1 MIGKIIGN
9 YRLTDELGYGNMGVV
24 YRGQDLRDA
33 RDVVIKEVSLTQ
45 LPTSS
50 RVQLKAHFRRE
61 TFILSQLD
69 HPSIAKIYESFSRD
83 ENHYLVLE
91 YVQGNSLHELLGREG
106 VPSPAQAV
114 FLCKQALVALDYAHN
129 FKYTTESDRTLTGI
143 IHRDIRP
150 SNLLVDENGELKI
163 TDIGIV
169 RMPERQSLAPPSF
182 RPGTTAYNP
191 PEHLRGLELDARSDI
206 YSLGV
211 TFYEVLTGKLP
222 VLEKQS
228 KFEQEGEY
236 YEPAPTPISE
246 LRPEIDPLLA
256 SIFMRAI
263 QKTPADRF
271 QTASEF
277 LEAIEVYE
285 RNSYGSEIAASA
297 SEPAEITPDVS
308 IIEIAGEKLYS
319 YRAPLDPPPP
329 AIPSTRERVAREA
342 VEAGAIVGISFD
354 KRNERPRGLRK
365 MLFVTTI
372 VFIIFGIPV
381 GAYFLTQPKSAAEV
395 SGTTPAGGGG
405 PAPSSTTAAAQSANS
420 EPAPTPTSTPIVEAA
435 SGDVA
440 KLQRA
445 RDLESRGL
453 FKLSEKKYE
462 EYLRT
467 NPKESD
473 AAMATGELENLKKF
487 VICLRTARAAAKRL
501 NFTKARLNYSE
512 ALKLRPY
519 SKVVRSELDKA
530 QNKVDG
536 EQGN

>member
-9 YRLTDELGYGNMGVV
+9 YRLTEELGYGNTGVV

-33 RDVVIKEVSLTQ
+33 RDVVIKEISLTQ

-50 RVQLKAHFRRE
+50 RVQLKAHFRRV

-83 ENHYLVLE
+83 ENQYLVLE
-91 YVQGNSLHELLGREG
+91 YVQGTSLRELLRREG
-106 VPSPAQAV
+106 VPNPAQAV

-129 FKYTTESDRTLTGI
+129 FKYMTESDRTLSGI

-163 TDIGIV
+163 TDFGIV
-169 RMPERQSLAPPSF
+169 RMPERQSMAPPSF
-182 RPGTTAYNP
+182 RPGTMEYNP

-228 KFEQEGEY
+228 KLEQQGEY
-236 YEPAPTPISE
+236 YEPAPMPISE

-263 QKTPADRF
+263 QKTPSDRF

-285 RNSYGSEIAASA
+285 RNSYGSESAATIN
-297 SEPAEITPDVS
+297 EQAEQAPDVS
-308 IIEIAGEKLYS
+308 IIEIAGEKPFS
-319 YRAPLDPPPP
+319 YRTPLAPPPVVTSP
-329 AIPSTRERVAREA
+329 MEREAREVGEAREA
-342 VEAGAIVGISFD
+342 VAVAGVSFE
-354 KRNERPRGLRK
+354 NQSERARGMRK
-365 MLFVTTI
+365 ILFVATI
-372 VFIIFGIPV
+372 VFIIFGVPV

-395 SGTTPAGGGG
+395 PARAPAGGGG
-405 PAPSSTTAAAQSANS
+405 PAPGSTTAVV
-420 EPAPTPTSTPIVEAA
+420 PAPTPEPTPAPIVDAA
-435 SGDVA
+435 SGEVE
-440 KLQRA
+440 KLRRA
-445 RDLESRGL
+445 RDLESRGM

-462 EYLRT
+462 EYLRSDP
-467 NPKESD
+467 NESD
-473 AAMATGELENLKKF
+473 AAMATSELENLKKF
-487 VICLRTARAAAKRL
+487 VTYLRTARAAAKRL

>member
-33 RDVVIKEVSLTQ
+33 RDVVIKEISLTQ
-45 LPTSS
+45 LPTST

-91 YVQGNSLHELLGREG
+91 YVQGTSLRELLGREG

-114 FLCKQALVALDYAHN
+114 FLCKQTLVALDYAHN
-129 FKYTTESDRTLTGI
+129 FKYMTESDRTLTGI

-163 TDIGIV
+163 TDFGIV

-182 RPGTTAYNP
+182 RPGTTEYNP

-222 VLEKQS
+222 VIKRES
-228 KFEQEGEY
+228 NSGQEGEY

-263 QKTPADRF
+263 QKAPADRF

-285 RNSYGSEIAASA
+285 RNSYGSETAF
-297 SEPAEITPDVS
+297 SEPVEKVPDVS
-308 IIEIAGEKLYS
+308 IIEIAGEKPYS
-319 YRAPLDPPPP
+319 YRAPLDTPPPTM
-329 AIPSTRERVAREA
+329 PSPREWEAREA
-342 VEAGAIVGISFD
+342 AGEAAALAGAVF
-354 KRNERPRGLRK
+354 ERQRGSRK
-365 MLFVTTI
+365 MLFIATI

-381 GAYFLTQPKSAAEV
+381 GAYFLIQPKSAAEV
-395 SGTTPAGGGG
+395 SSKTPAGGGG
-405 PAPSSTTAAAQSANS
+405 PAPGSTAAAAQAANP
-420 EPAPTPTSTPIVEAA
+420 EPTPTPIADA
-435 SGDVA
+435 SSGDVA

-445 RDLESRGL
+445 RDLESRGM

-462 EYLRT
+462 EYLSS
-467 NPKESD
+467 NPNESD
-473 AAMATGELENLKKF
+473 AAMASGELDKLKKF
-487 VICLRTARAAAKRL
+487 VTYLRTARAAAKRL

-519 SKVVRSELDKA
+519 SKVVRS
-530 QNKVDG
+530 
-536 EQGN
+536 